1 MAFFDQ
7 SQAHEMM
14 QNLVWKAWDSSTT
27 HLGNYHVA
35 RAKPAPLDPGFPVPK
50 NLTYQPRLPRYQA
63 FLCLG

>member
-35 RAKPAPLDPGFPVPK
+35 RAKVSSTISWFPSTQKPD
-50 NLTYQPRLPRYQA
+50 LPT
-63 FLCLG
+63 